1 MRQPLITNI
10 QKYSIHDGRGIRTT
24 IFFKGCPLSCQ
35 WCHNPETQ
43 SFQGAVLFYQ
53 DRCIGCGACA
63 RSCPEGAIHIKED
76 FGKSSTEGVFPAV
89 EGVGKG
95 NPEGIGSSS
104 EDKKRAV
111 TDSSRCKACGSCLD
125 DCLHNARELCGT
137 RWEIRDL
144 VKEALKDRAFYETS
158 GGGVTL
164 SGGEVLAQD
173 TDYIGG
179 LMKLLHERG
188 ISVFVD
194 TCGAVPRQVF
204 ERVLPYTDTFLFDI
218 KLLDSAKHE
227 KYTGRGNEQILDNLK
242 WLSAQNAGIWIRIPV
257 IGGVNDSE
265 EEIREIG
272 LFLKENQIRY
282 RQIHLLPYHNTGS
295 GKYEHL
301 GKNYEGKEFFVPDQ
315 EKMERLKQIL
325 EMEGQKPVYIGG

>member
-63 RSCPEGAIHIKED
+63 RSCPEGAIHM
-76 FGKSSTEGVFPAV
+76 
-89 EGVGKG
+89 
-95 NPEGIGSSS
+95 

-144 VKEALKDRAFYETS
+144 VKEVLKDRAFYETS

-173 TDYIGG
+173 PDYIGG
-179 LMKLLHERG
+179 LMKLLH
-188 ISVFVD
+188 
-194 TCGAVPRQVF
+194 
-204 ERVLPYTDTFLFDI
+204 
-218 KLLDSAKHE
+218 
-227 KYTGRGNEQILDNLK
+227 
-242 WLSAQNAGIWIRIPV
+242 
-257 IGGVNDSE
+257 
-265 EEIREIG
+265 
-272 LFLKENQIRY
+272 
-282 RQIHLLPYHNTGS
+282 
-295 GKYEHL
+295 
-301 GKNYEGKEFFVPDQ
+301 
-315 EKMERLKQIL
+315 
-325 EMEGQKPVYIGG
+325 